1 MKRKVLIEK
10 KENHVWTFFLEE
22 DQIAEIHCAKSD
34 EQEKVHQIGDIY
46 VAKVQNIVQNIG
58 AAFLE
63 IEPGVN
69 CYFDL
74 RDAQNAFFT
83 HKIGKKPL
91 CIGDE
96 LVVQISREA
105 VKTKVPT
112 VTGNISLTGRYAVLT
127 HGNTRI
133 GVSSKISKKD
143 REAYKERLQEYQN
156 DQYGLIIRT
165 NAKDAAFED
174 VLTEIEQLKAEYEH
188 LLKYAASRVCF
199 SCLKSAPKIY
209 STETAVE
216 HALAERVWLKHG
228 GYLVIQVTEA
238 LTVIDVNSGKNVRK
252 KGDDESTLKMNLEAA
267 KETAR
272 QIRLRNL
279 SGIILIDFINQDEEK
294 NEETLLKEFR
304 YFLAKDPIQTTLVD
318 ITALGLAEVT
328 RKKVRKPLHEA
339 VREME

>member
-1 MKRKVLIEK
+1 MDGMEEILVNDAEIYEKICSYFK
-10 KENHVWTFFLEE
+10 KEMPENL
-22 DQIAEIHCAKSD
+22 
-34 EQEKVHQIGDIY
+34 
-46 VAKVQNIVQNIG
+46 
-58 AAFLE
+58 
-63 IEPGVN
+63 
-69 CYFDL
+69 
-74 RDAQNAFFT
+74 
-83 HKIGKKPL
+83 
-91 CIGDE
+91 E
-96 LVVQISREA
+96 LVHFHDDSGY
-105 VKTKVPT
+105 PL
-112 VTGNISLTGRYAVLT
+112 G
-127 HGNTRI
+127 
-133 GVSSKISKKD
+133 
-143 REAYKERLQEYQN
+143 
-156 DQYGLIIRT
+156 
-165 NAKDAAFED
+165 
-174 VLTEIEQLKAEYEH
+174 
-188 LLKYAASRVCF
+188 
-199 SCLKSAPKIY
+199 KIY

-272 QIRLRNL
+272 QVRLRNL

-339 VREME
+339 VREIE